1 MILLGI
7 LLLFAPPVASVM
19 TLIVALRL
27 VTTRRLLSW
36 CLIGLNVLQGLLML
50 WEFQY
55 DLGIRLPDTGG
66 FQDAVVT
73 ETNLFILVSLILGT
87 LVIAIAKWPAKARL
101 KWLAVAATLLW
112 AAILLAGLV
121 TSQLDFRY

>member
-1 MILLGI
+1 MIILGI

-36 CLIGLNVLQGLLML
+36 CLIGLNVLLGLLML
-50 WEFQY
+50 WELQY

-73 ETNLFILVSLILGT
+73 ETNLFILVALILAT
-87 LVIAIAKWPAKARL
+87 LVVAIANWPSETRS
-101 KWLAVAATLLW
+101 KWLAIATALLW
-112 AAILLAGLV
+112 VAILGAALV
-121 TSQLDFRY
+121 TSQLDFRH